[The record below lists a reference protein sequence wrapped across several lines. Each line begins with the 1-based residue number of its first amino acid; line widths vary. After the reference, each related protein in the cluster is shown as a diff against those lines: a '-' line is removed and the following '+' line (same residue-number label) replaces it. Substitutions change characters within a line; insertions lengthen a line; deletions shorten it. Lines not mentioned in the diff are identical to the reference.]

1 MDSTDLHYFRVVAEA
16 GGVREAAKLLNIA
29 PSAISRRV
37 TRLEAHL
44 GTKLLDRMRTGTE
57 LTATGRRCLTY
68 VHEVHAAKQRL
79 LKDLHAVKQL
89 QSGRVKLHCTEGQ
102 LEFISRAVTDFQQQ
116 YPKISFDL
124 KIGSAQAILNSIEEG
139 TADLGISFSPQLHP
153 PLESAVRFA
162 APLLAVIAPTHPLA
176 KRKSLSLEDLQG
188 QSLAM
193 PPEGFALR
201 RIFDQL
207 IRKKTAAATYLVM
220 YRLDR
225 RDEGVRA
232 QPRWRNNSFVYVDHR
247 GTEGWDARGRAV
259 QRARNEQHDDRDL
272 CIGATPVAACG
283 SDILALLEDA
293 RHAADAVAMDGI
305 GAGVILAIILRGSL
319 GLGGRVYAA
328 VSAQV
333 CLMPACSIV
342 YGTARPPVSR

>member
-207 IRKKTAAATYLVM
+207 IRKKQL
-220 YRLDR
+220 
-225 RDEGVRA
+225 
-232 QPRWRNNSFVYVDHR
+232 Q
-247 GTEGWDARGRAV
+247 
-259 QRARNEQHDDRDL
+259 QHISL
-272 CIGATPVAACG
+272 CTDSIGAMKAFVRNHGGATILSYMSITAELKAGTLVAVPF
-283 SDILALLEDA
+283 SEPEMSSTTIEIFALGRRRLPP
-293 RHAADAVAMDGI
+293 AVATF
-305 GAGVILAIILRGSL
+305 LRYLRMHATPRMLSQWM
-319 GLGGRVYAA
+319 
-328 VSAQV
+328 VSA
-333 CLMPACSIV
+333 PE
-342 YGTARPPVSR
+342 